1 MFKFLRKNK
10 LITLLTSLCML
21 LLASALMATT
31 AWYVV
36 QMEIDPPTS
45 TNTSGILTSYFD
57 SGTGT
62 SNDPYVITRPIHFY
76 HLSYLQNSDYFGNSE
91 PYFQIGKK
99 NLNGSGNT
107 DYRVY
112 EYDENGSVV
121 ADSYVTSLNM
131 DYYDGSGS
139 YSKLTPIGTYSH
151 PFKGHLNG
159 ANITV
164 DNIHIN
170 GNGLNDIGVFGYVL
184 DEATVHN
191 VYFDNVDIDTGS
203 PTHSPSGHAHADS
216 KYNIG
221 YIAGHIESEES
232 FNHVFINNCEIKNS
246 SAPSV
251 AGKSHYGYFG
261 MCDTASTPMTRDT
274 YDEYRIQP
282 STVKTY
288 MDGIYSGLGAKGVA
302 TRPGEVEYNA
312 SGTLFTDAFNKNAS
326 NNYDLKGKSSG
337 AAHNYS
343 LGTIGHQGMDAIY
356 DIRYDTSTPKKLMD
370 EDTIVVPEGT
380 SIDSI
385 NTDGT
390 YMYWDSANSV
400 WKYYVISSGGST
412 VNLAFNVFTI
422 SYEYNS
428 TTYYLYYDSS
438 TTSLKG
444 STTTPTTSNK
454 NYWFC
459 FKEALSNSDLG
470 VTSFT
475 NNDTTASYYM
485 YIPDSDVYVY
495 ITNSNEF
502 NVGSA
507 TTVAGLSGTNGNT
520 GSFSIDGVDS
530 AIKWTGKYNSQNA
543 TFAFQANGTSVSLI
557 RPVANNLATTF
568 AFNGSGARTETSTE
582 SSSRF
587 ELLTDV
593 TDILEGTRVGI
604 CASNYYSMLSTTQNT
619 NNRGSVAPTDLS
631 EDEDGTILS
640 NETGTA
646 VLTVSLRDNSGTTEY
661 SLYDPANSG
670 YLYAAS
676 SSNNHLKTHATQ
688 SWWTIDIDDSTYNAT
703 MVSQYEDYTHNV
715 LRYNS
720 QYDIFACYTGG
731 QQNIQLYKYVATSG
745 TLITANAASIT
756 YTVSGGGQI
765 TRTPYAAFYDEDTS
779 GLEDFKSLTFER
791 SRITWDFEN
800 SQITVAPVGNSYWE
814 MITSDDDL
822 VDGDY
827 LVVCNSQAK
836 ALDGSAGA
844 SIDSTSNKISVT
856 ITNYTIPVDTVT
868 TNAAFQYDATNKTFK
883 STNNTYL
890 YNTGKGSIGL
900 YASAVTHTTVS
911 VAANG
916 VATIYYNS
924 NYLKYNSSWGGFRYY
939 QSGQSD
945 VQLYKLVTESSE
957 PEYISDGIAAADEHY
972 NRTKIDVVGDATFKA
987 STIAISSN
995 LSNTKAVSKWHSDN
1009 VNDGIGS
1016 KFYQTKYVGNSIVF
1030 FIPNQGT
1037 LDFGELHIVCTSSS
1051 APVFIKGTDS
1061 GRLDW
1066 ESSIRFDDTRI
1077 KCADDNADS
1086 NTWDYTLSL
1095 NKNNI
1100 FNLSYAALNSSGNI
1114 VSCYDTDGAK
1124 VLPSSSVGLN
1134 SISTF
1139 VLAISTPSASMEF
1152 SNINLKINH
1161 IAGTIA
1167 NYSYVGYRSA
1177 TYSSGTTTE
1186 DGEEF
1191 NNVTAASV
1199 IDREVL
1205 DYRFD
1210 AAASNRIDMKISYS
1224 VVNNIG
1230 VYDLT
1235 FKCSVNLTVY
1245 VFNYDA
1251 ERIKI
1256 YHNDSSHSGSPTCKS
1271 TYNELPVTGT
1281 TWWS

>member
-1 MFKFLRKNK
+1 MFKFLKKNK

-21 LLASALMATT
+21 LLAGALMATT
-31 AWYVV
+31 AWYTV

-57 SGTGT
+57 SGTGA

-251 AGKSHYGYFG
+251 AGKTHYGYFG

-288 MDGIYSGLGAKGVA
+288 MDGIYSGLGGKGVA

-312 SGTLFTDAFNKNAS
+312 SGTPFTDAFNKNAL
-326 NNYDLKGKSSG
+326 NNYDLKGTSSG
-337 AAHNYS
+337 ATHNYS
-343 LGTIGHQGMDAIY
+343 LGTIGHQGMDAVY
-356 DIRYDTSTPKKLMD
+356 DIRYDTSTPKKEMD
-370 EDTIVVPEGT
+370 EDTVVVPEGT
-380 SIDSI
+380 TIDSI
-385 NTDGT
+385 NDAGT
-390 YMYWDSANSV
+390 YMYWDSTNEV
-400 WKYYVISSGGST
+400 WKYYVISTSGST
-412 VNLAFNVFTI
+412 VNLTFNVFTL

-428 TTYYLYYDSS
+428 TTYYLYYDTS
-438 TTSLKG
+438 TSSLKG
-444 STTTPTTSNK
+444 STTVPTTSNK

-459 FKEALSNSDLG
+459 FKENLTNNDLG

-475 NNDTTASYYM
+475 NNDSTTSYYI
-485 YIPDSDVYVY
+485 YIPCDDVYVY
-495 ITNSNEF
+495 ITDNTTF
-502 NVGSA
+502 NVGTA
-507 TTVAGLSGTNGNT
+507 TDVAGLSGTNGNT

-530 AIKWTGKYNSQNA
+530 AIKWAGKYNSQNA
-543 TFAFQANGTSVSLI
+543 TYAFQANGTSVSQI
-557 RPVANNLATTF
+557 RPVANNLATIF
-568 AFNGSGARTETSTE
+568 AFNGSSARVESSTETSSE
-582 SSSRF
+582 F
-587 ELLTDV
+587 QLITDV
-593 TDILEGTRVGI
+593 SEILSGTQVGI
-604 CASNYYSMLSTTQNT
+604 ASADYTKMMSTTQNT
-619 NNRGSVAPTDLS
+619 NNRGSVEPVDV
-631 EDEDGTILS
+631 EGDGTILS

-646 VLTVSLRDNSGTTEY
+646 VLTVTTRDNSGTTEY
-661 SLYDPANSG
+661 SLYDPSNSG

-676 SSNNHLKTHATQ
+676 SSSNYLRTKAEE
-688 SWWTIDIDDSTYNAT
+688 SWWTISIDESANASV
-703 MVSQYEDYTHNV
+703 VSQENV
-715 LRYNS
+715 SRDTMKYNS
-720 QYDIFACYTGG
+720 QFEIFACYSSG
-731 QQNIQLYKYVATSG
+731 QSDIRIYKYFSTSG
-745 TLITANAASIT
+745 TLITANAAAIQ
-756 YTVSGGGQI
+756 YTVTGGGSI
-765 TRTPYAAFYDEDTS
+765 TRTPYAAFYDEDVS
-779 GLEDFKSLTFER
+779 ASESFQSLTFAR
-791 SRITWDFEN
+791 SRITWDFEH
-800 SQITVAPVGNSYWE
+800 SQITVAPVGEAYWE
-814 MITSDDDL
+814 KVTSTAS
-822 VDGDY
+822 VTDGDY
-827 LVVCNSQAK
+827 LIVNESNGVAFN
-836 ALDGSAGA
+836 GG
-844 SIDSTSNKISVT
+844 IDSESYDAISNKIDVT
-856 ITNYTIPVDTVT
+856 ISASRIAYDSATE
-868 TNAAFQYDATNKTFK
+868 NAKFTWNSTASTLK
-883 STNNTYL
+883 SKAGYYIGRTSSS
-890 YNTGKGSIGL
+890 TGIN
-900 YASAVTHTTVS
+900 ASASTAYT
-911 VAANG
+911 N
-916 VATIYYNS
+916 TISFSGSDVVITASNNYVLRYND
-924 NYLKYNSSWGGFRYY
+924 SSGQDRFRYY
-939 QSGQSD
+939 SGNS
-945 VQLYKLVTESSE
+945 VKAIQLYKLVIESSD
-957 PEYISDGIAAADEHY
+957 PEYISDGVAAADANY

-987 STIAISSN
+987 SSIGISSN
-995 LSNTKAVSKWHSDN
+995 LSNTKAISKWHSDN
-1009 VNDGIGS
+1009 AFDGIGS

-1037 LDFGELHIVCTSSS
+1037 LDFGEIHIYCTSSS
-1051 APVFIKGTDS
+1051 APVFIKGTDP
-1061 GRLDW
+1061 GRLGW
-1066 ESSIRFDDTRI
+1066 ESSIRFDDARI
-1077 KCADDNADS
+1077 KCADDNTADA
-1086 NTWDYTLSL
+1086 NVWDYTLSL
-1095 NKNNI
+1095 NRNNI
-1100 FNLSYAALNSSGNI
+1100 FNLCYAALNSSGNI
-1114 VSCYDTDGAK
+1114 ISCYDTDGAK
-1124 VLPSSSVGLN
+1124 VLPASNVGLN

-1139 VLAISTPSASMEF
+1139 VIAISTPSASMDF
-1152 SNINLKINH
+1152 STINLKINH

-1205 DYRFD
+1205 DYRIEM
-1210 AAASNRIDMKISYS
+1210 ASSNRVNMKMVY
-1224 VVNNIG
+1224 NGTTNT
-1230 VYDLT
+1230 YDLT
-1235 FKCSVNLTVY
+1235 FKCYSTTTVY
-1245 VFNYDA
+1245 VFNFDA
-1251 ERIKI
+1251 ERIKFYI
-1256 YHNDSSHSGSPTCKS
+1256 NDTTHASAPIYKSSYHNISVSGS
-1271 TYNELPVTGT
+1271 